1 MHYTLQ
7 WKLSIW
13 PKLTT
18 CICFVCRPILHMY
31 FSHWTLVSFKSYFSK
46 VYHKYITSN
55 PGCVITTASLVG
67 FMIARFLWIPAT
79 HSKSDSSLPQDSSTG
94 HEDSLSTT
102 PAFTRE
108 EHARYQSRS
117 EEGYDIH
124 DPTKRKRK
132 PALNSKTVILTDT
145 DVLEGLKHKACE
157 KVRESV

>member
-1 MHYTLQ
+1 M
-7 WKLSIW
+7 SG
-13 PKLTT
+13 
-18 CICFVCRPILHMY
+18 FR
-31 FSHWTLVSFKSYFSK
+31 KSG
-46 VYHKYITSN
+46 VYPLN
-55 PGCVITTASLVG
+55 PGMVRDRQVLVNPCNNSSSLS
-67 FMIARFLWIPAT
+67 R
-79 HSKSDSSLPQDSSTG
+79 SKSDSSLPQDSSTG

-132 PALNSKTVILTDT
+132 PALNSKTVVLTDT